1 MILGY
6 TSQSIKNILA
16 SHCDYVCTSKLS
28 KSGSALALTLRESGV
43 GVFIHWATCSS
54 LQKRDPT
61 ETEVGKPTGH
71 QTATDPEGLA
81 QVYVR
86 RAPAARD
93 SHHAVGVCRPR
104 GLWLWATHA
113 GTGTRNGASGIR
125 DVQGSKH
132 SVEDLAVGW
141 QKNILLMPWFR
152 LG

>member
-16 SHCDYVCTSKLS
+16 SHCDYVCTTKLS
-28 KSGSALALTLRESGV
+28 KSGSALALALALRESGV

-71 QTATDPEGLA
+71 QTAIDPEGLA

-86 RAPAARD
+86 GAPAARE
-93 SHHAVGVCRPR
+93 SHHAVGVCTPRDCGCGRP
-104 GLWLWATHA
+104 TA
-113 GTGTRNGASGIR
+113 GQALGME
-125 DVQGSKH
+125 H
-132 SVEDLAVGW
+132 WESVTYRAVSTAW
-141 QKNILLMPWFR
+141 KTWP
-152 LG
+152 

>member
-1 MILGY
+1 MISGY

-16 SHCDYVCTSKLS
+16 SHCDSVCTSKLS
-28 KSGSALALTLRESGV
+28 KSGSALVLGESGV

-71 QTATDPEGLA
+71 QTAINPEGLA

-86 RAPAARD
+86 GAPAARE
-93 SHHAVGVCRPR
+93 SHHAIGVCTPQ
-104 GLWLWATHA
+104 GLWLWATH
-113 GTGTRNGASGIR
+113 GGMGTRNGASGIW

-132 SVEDLAVGW
+132 SMEDLAVGW
-141 QKNILLMPWFR
+141 QKNNLLMPWFR